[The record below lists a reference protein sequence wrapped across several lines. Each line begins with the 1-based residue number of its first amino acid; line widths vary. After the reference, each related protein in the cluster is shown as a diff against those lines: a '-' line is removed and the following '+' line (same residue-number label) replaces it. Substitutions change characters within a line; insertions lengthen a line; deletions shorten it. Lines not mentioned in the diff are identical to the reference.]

1 MREIKFRALCDGE
14 LIYQSDTHSF
24 NIGGPHGDECLA
36 WLGFDLIGSKKIDK
50 LEQYTG
56 LKDINGKEICE
67 GDVLSVDWLYQAN
80 DKPYISD
87 STGIKFIVNWSQGKF
102 IASGGTSSFDLSEI
116 NQATF
121 ERFWREDYN
130 SAKPEYFKMVNIK
143 VIGNIHE
150 NPELLEEL

>member
-1 MREIKFRALCDGE
+1 MVVGMREIKFRALCDGE

-56 LKDINGKEICE
+56 LKDIYGNEIYEGDIIKSKSYPFYSDAPEMDDGKEEPVELNYLGVIGIDVDGVYYDLKVVSDRVSGRACGGSLSEICE
-67 GDVLSVDWLYQAN
+67 SV
-80 DKPYISD
+80 
-87 STGIKFIVNWSQGKF
+87 
-102 IASGGTSSFDLSEI
+102 E
-116 NQATF
+116 
-121 ERFWREDYN
+121 
-130 SAKPEYFKMVNIK
+130 

-150 NPELLEEL
+150 NPELLEGL

>member
-1 MREIKFRALCDGE
+1 MVVGMREIKFRALCDGE

-56 LKDINGKEICE
+56 LKDINGKEIYE
-67 GDVLSVDWLYQAN
+67 GDIVGGCQN
-80 DKPYISD
+80 DVSWVIEWGSFGDTGFYGCNQLNSCIEILPSPYGD
-87 STGIKFIVNWSQGKF
+87 NC
-102 IASGGTSSFDLSEI
+102 
-116 NQATF
+116 ATLKIT
-121 ERFWREDYN
+121 D
-130 SAKPEYFKMVNIK
+130 KNILECE

-150 NPELLEEL
+150 NPELLEGL